1 MVGNGT
7 NIRIH
12 CIDKQRATQISRFDS
27 KNYKPQQLI
36 IGCRFG
42 GTLYIIHI
50 SNKKHYKFI
59 SVRNEALQSFC
70 YFSVNSI
77 DFLDNRV
84 YNINRILDI
93 RELEVSLVAR
103 VKFQTLTEQMF
114 YTLLCL
120 KDECYGMDILD
131 RVPAMT
137 NQRVNVGSG
146 TLYTLLEQFLD
157 AEMIQE
163 TKVEGRRRSYILTD
177 KGREMLEK
185 ECARL
190 TAQLADYHMIFGKEE
205 I

>member
-1 MVGNGT
+1 MNTSLPVGE
-7 NIRIH
+7 IL
-12 CIDKQRATQISRFDS
+12 RAI
-27 KNYKPQQLI
+27 
-36 IGCRFG
+36 
-42 GTLYIIHI
+42 
-50 SNKKHYKFI
+50 
-59 SVRNEALQSFC
+59 FC
-70 YFSVNSI
+70 YSSVNSI
-77 DFLDNRV
+77 DFLDIRE
-84 YNINRILDI
+84 YNIKRILDI
-93 RELEVSLVAR
+93 RELEVSHVAR
-103 VKFQTLTEQMF
+103 AKFQTLTEQMF

-157 AEMIQE
+157 AEMIRE

-205 I
+205 T